1 MGEYFGAWQPQS
13 IGNYAS
19 NAPVWSLRG
28 SDAVVAL
35 GHLVGR
41 GARLAASPTAAG
53 RGRVRSGV
61 ALSARRDG

>member
-1 MGEYFGAWQPQS
+1 MGEYFGPWQPQS

-28 SDAVVAL
+28 SDAVVAW

-41 GARLAASPTAAG
+41 GAAVDRARGPG
-53 RGRVRSGV
+53 RNGP
-61 ALSARRDG
+61 